1 MEKNKSKNEIRKEDL
16 TKKIKVKND
25 ELNNMLACLLEW
37 KDSEDLK
44 DLLLKQIH
52 SKRME
57 IKMLNARLKVVNA
70 YSKILK

>member
-1 MEKNKSKNEIRKEDL
+1 MKNVKSKNEIKKGDL
-16 TKKIKVKND
+16 TKKIKIKKD

-44 DLLLKQIH
+44 DLLLKQIQ

-70 YSKILK
+70 CSKILK